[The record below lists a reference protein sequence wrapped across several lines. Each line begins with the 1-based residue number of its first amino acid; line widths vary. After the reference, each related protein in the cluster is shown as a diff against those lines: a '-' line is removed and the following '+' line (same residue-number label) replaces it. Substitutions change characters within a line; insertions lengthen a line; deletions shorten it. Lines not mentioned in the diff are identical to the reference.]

1 MWSSAF
7 WKDTAERAT
16 KTFVQ
21 ALIPSIS
28 VIYLAGPDWASIAN
42 GVGVAGVAAGIS
54 ILTSIGSALR
64 GDPESASLVAP
75 SAGRHA
81 RPE

>member
-28 VIYLAGPDWASIAN
+28 VIYLAGPDWASITN
-42 GVGVAGVAAGIS
+42 GLGIAGVAAGIS
-54 ILTSIGSALR
+54 ILTSIGSVLR
-64 GDPESASLVAP
+64 GDPETASLVAQ
-75 SAGRHA
+75 ATGKHA